1 MCVEIS
7 RATRRA
13 GRLTELNRLEVICVL
28 LGWPGIFHFCMCARS
43 HQHHGAVCTEST
55 IVLCAFSVA
64 IKIVT
69 LVIYA
74 GVTCAA
80 AVMCSLGHCVRNCGN
95 MTSEVKKKE
104 RRRLRKS
111 LSRCS
116 DVLEVSAC
124 ERPPRI
130 DVKWHFAM
138 WHCEKKRE
146 IAECEETPG
155 RHWDLAQIRGNHF
168 LPPP

>member
-95 MTSEVKKKE
+95 MTSEVKKREEEAEKESFSVLRLFRGQCVREAAENRRQVTLCDVTLWEKE
-104 RRRLRKS
+104 RDRRVRGDAGAS
-111 LSRCS
+111 LGF
-116 DVLEVSAC
+116 SANQ
-124 ERPPRI
+124 R
-130 DVKWHFAM
+130 
-138 WHCEKKRE
+138 
-146 IAECEETPG
+146 
-155 RHWDLAQIRGNHF
+155 
-168 LPPP
+168 